1 MTTPDLL
8 EIIRA
13 TPPQSDERKLQASIA
28 NRLVLADTPG
38 CWEREHPLGSRANII
53 DFYHPERRIG
63 IEVKTTGSRA
73 EAINRQLLRYVLTGL
88 LDELILVTTRTATT
102 PASMTHEGRSILI
115 YHVQLLLYK

>member
-13 TPPQSDERKLQASIA
+13 VPPQNDERKLQASIA
-28 NRLVLADTPG
+28 HRLVFADGPG
-38 CWEREHPLGSRANII
+38 WEREHPLESRANII

-88 LDELILVTTRTATT
+88 LDELILVTTRTANP
-102 PASMTHEGRSILI
+102 PASMTHEGRAIPI